1 MARAVDDEEQQ
12 MDIEEGHRGIEAW
25 QGLTVR
31 TREGHV
37 VGRVVGVFADGPLA
51 GRLRVQGAYVLPA
64 HKTGPLV
71 GTAVFAI
78 PRDAVLRRHHDSLEL
93 GTSLGTT
100 QARWLMHV
108 AMKKGA

>member
-1 MARAVDDEEQQ
+1 
-12 MDIEEGHRGIEAW
+12 MDIEAGHRDIEAW

-51 GRLRVQGAYVLPA
+51 GRLRAQGAYVLAA

-71 GTAVFAI
+71 GAPVFAI
-78 PRDAVLRRHHDSLEL
+78 PRGAVLRRHQDSLVL
-93 GTSLGTT
+93 GTSLSAARG
-100 QARWLMHV
+100 RWLMYV
-108 AMKKGA
+108 AMKKGAW

>member
-1 MARAVDDEEQQ
+1 MAPAVDDEERQ
-12 MDIEEGHRGIEAW
+12 MDPEEHGDLEAW

-37 VGRVVGVFADGPLA
+37 VGRVAGVFADGPLA
-51 GRLRVQGAYVLPA
+51 GRLRVQGTYVPA
-64 HKTGPLV
+64 DHKTGPLV

-78 PRDAVLRRHHDSLEL
+78 PRSAVLRRHQDSLVL
-93 GTSLGTT
+93 GTSLSAARG
-100 QARWLMHV
+100 RWLMYV